1 MQKETVGEQ
10 ELNLKKRAR
19 RRLVGAMALVLL
31 MIIVLPMILK
41 DRAATSPQD
50 KITISLPGEQQT
62 VTPTAPSD
70 FDSNIVPA
78 EPVTQTLPSA
88 EASAEPTTKPSA
100 EPTTKP
106 SAESKPQRSE
116 PAAQIVDSEAG
127 VAKAEKPAKE
137 AQPKDAAKPTAE
149 TLHRFYVQVGVF
161 SDEANVKQLQSKLS
175 DLGYKS
181 QTEKI
186 DTAKGKK
193 IRLRTQLFNDRNE
206 AAIAL
211 ENIKDAGLTGMV
223 VSQ

>member
-1 MQKETVGEQ
+1 MQKETAGDQ

-19 RRLVGAMALVLL
+19 RRLVGAIALVLL

-41 DRAATSPQD
+41 DRAAPNPQE

-62 VTPTAPSD
+62 VTPVAPSD
-70 FDSNIVPA
+70 FESSIVPA
-78 EPVTQTLPSA
+78 EPSAATSQTT
-88 EASAEPTTKPSA
+88 EA
-100 EPTTKP
+100 
-106 SAESKPQRSE
+106 SE
-116 PAAQIVDSEAG
+116 PAQPVDTEAS
-127 VAKAEKPAKE
+127 VAKAEKPAPDKAPHVKE
-137 AQPKDAAKPTAE
+137 VPSKEVNKTNVDVNHKC
-149 TLHRFYVQVGVF
+149 YVQIGVF

-193 IRLRTQLFNDRNE
+193 IRLRTQLFADRNE

-211 ENIKDAGLTGMV
+211 QNIKDAGLTGMV

>member
-1 MQKETVGEQ
+1 MQKETAGDL

-19 RRLVGAMALVLL
+19 RRLVGAIALVLL

-41 DRAATSPQD
+41 DRAASNPQE

-62 VTPTAPSD
+62 VTPAAPSD
-70 FDSNIVPA
+70 FDSSIVPA
-78 EPVTQTLPSA
+78 EPATPSPTTVT
-88 EASAEPTTKPSA
+88 AEPAAAPTLDPEAVATKPESAKKTPVKEAPAKETTKPKD
-100 EPTTKP
+100 E
-106 SAESKPQRSE
+106 
-116 PAAQIVDSEAG
+116 AA
-127 VAKAEKPAKE
+127 
-137 AQPKDAAKPTAE
+137 
-149 TLHRFYVQVGVF
+149 HHFYVQIGVF
-161 SDEANVKQLQSKLS
+161 SDEANVKQLQGKLS

-193 IRLRTQLFNDRNE
+193 IRLKTQLFADRNE

-211 ENIKDAGLTGMV
+211 ESIKDSGLTGMV

>member
-1 MQKETVGEQ
+1 MQKETAGDQ

-19 RRLVGAMALVLL
+19 RRLVGAIALVLL

-41 DRAATSPQD
+41 DRAAPNPQE

-62 VTPTAPSD
+62 VTPAAPSD
-70 FDSNIVPA
+70 FESSIVPA
-78 EPVTQTLPSA
+78 EPSAATPQTT
-88 EASAEPTTKPSA
+88 EA
-100 EPTTKP
+100 
-106 SAESKPQRSE
+106 SE
-116 PAAQIVDSEAG
+116 PAPPPTVDPEAS
-127 VAKAEKPAKE
+127 VAKAEKPAPDKAPHVKE
-137 AQPKDAAKPTAE
+137 VPSKEVNKTNVDVNHKC
-149 TLHRFYVQVGVF
+149 YVQIGVF

-193 IRLRTQLFNDRNE
+193 IRLRTQLFADRNE

-211 ENIKDAGLTGMV
+211 QNIKDAGLTGMV

>member
-1 MQKETVGEQ
+1 MQKETAGDQ

-19 RRLVGAMALVLL
+19 RRLVGAIALVLL

-41 DRAATSPQD
+41 DRAATNPQD

-62 VTPTAPSD
+62 VTPAVPSD
-70 FDSNIVPA
+70 FDSSIVPA
-78 EPVTQTLPSA
+78 EPATAPLTT
-88 EASAEPTTKPSA
+88 ETTEPTAAPIVDPEAAATKP
-100 EPTTKP
+100 
-106 SAESKPQRSE
+106 E
-116 PAAQIVDSEAG
+116 PAKGTPVKEA
-127 VAKAEKPAKE
+127 PAKE
-137 AQPKDAAKPTAE
+137 ASKPKVEAA
-149 TLHRFYVQVGVF
+149 HHFYVQIGVF
-161 SDEANVKQLQSKLS
+161 SDEANVKQLQAKLS

-193 IRLRTQLFNDRNE
+193 IRLKTQLFADRNE

-211 ENIKDAGLTGMV
+211 ENIKDSGLTGMV

>member
-1 MQKETVGEQ
+1 MQKETAGDQ

-19 RRLVGAMALVLL
+19 RRLVGAIALVLL

-41 DRAATSPQD
+41 DRAATNPRE

-62 VTPTAPSD
+62 VTPAAPSD
-70 FDSNIVPA
+70 FDSSIVPA
-78 EPVTQTLPSA
+78 EPSAATPQTT
-88 EASAEPTTKPSA
+88 EA
-100 EPTTKP
+100 
-106 SAESKPQRSE
+106 SE
-116 PAAQIVDSEAG
+116 PAQPVDTEAS
-127 VAKAEKPAKE
+127 VAKAEKPAPDKAPPVKE
-137 AQPKDAAKPTAE
+137 APSKEVNKTNADVNHKC
-149 TLHRFYVQVGVF
+149 YVQIGVF

-193 IRLRTQLFNDRNE
+193 IRLRTQLFADRNE

-211 ENIKDAGLTGMV
+211 QNIKDAGLTGMV

>member
-1 MQKETVGEQ
+1 MQKETAGDQ

-19 RRLVGAMALVLL
+19 RRLVGAIALVLL

-41 DRAATSPQD
+41 DRAATNPQD

-62 VTPTAPSD
+62 VTPAAPSD
-70 FDSNIVPA
+70 FDSSIVPA
-78 EPVTQTLPSA
+78 EPATTPPSS
-88 EASAEPTTKPSA
+88 ETTEPTAAPTTAPIVDPEAAATKP
-100 EPTTKP
+100 
-106 SAESKPQRSE
+106 E
-116 PAAQIVDSEAG
+116 PAKDTPVKEA
-127 VAKAEKPAKE
+127 PAKE
-137 AQPKDAAKPTAE
+137 TPKPKVEAA
-149 TLHRFYVQVGVF
+149 HHFYVQIGVF
-161 SDEANVKQLQSKLS
+161 SDEANVKQLQGKLS

-193 IRLRTQLFNDRNE
+193 IRLKTQLFADRNE

-211 ENIKDAGLTGMV
+211 ENIKDSGLTGMV